1 LTEFTNDAFSMK
13 IMKIPSTKNQN
24 SKFKT
29 DAMVVKH
36 LLSDRNDPVIGIS
49 NLNIACPVK

>member
-1 LTEFTNDAFSMK
+1 
-13 IMKIPSTKNQN
+13 MKIPSTKNQN

>member
-1 LTEFTNDAFSMK
+1 
-13 IMKIPSTKNQN
+13 MKIPSTKNQN

-49 NLNIACPVK
+49 NMNIACPVKKAIWNLRYQQIM